1 MGQNLFL
8 LPTIIPR
15 PFLSSRNFD
24 NFSFTLFFNPCP
36 PIVKIYSH
44 FHSLPE
50 LKQCQ
55 LLFSPPLLF
64 LFLSFLFFYFSI
76 RSIHLSRASQKT
88 CMYFPKNP
96 FARYTWRNRAKGTSS
111 MDERSACVKADP
123 KRIREVFKRGERIK
137 GISRSIEI
145 RNRTRLAC
153 LLHAKIEG
161 KQRRK
166 GESRGRGREKW
177 K

>member
-1 MGQNLFL
+1 MGRNSELVPPPNNNPPTVSIISKLWQFLFYFIL
-8 LPTIIPR
+8 QSLPSDRKNIQPL
-15 PFLSSRNFD
+15 PFSSGIKTMPTSILSSSSL
-24 NFSFTLFFNPCP
+24 SFPFF
-36 PIVKIYSH
+36 
-44 FHSLPE
+44 
-50 LKQCQ
+50 
-55 LLFSPPLLF
+55 PLLLLHPF
-64 LFLSFLFFYFSI
+64 
-76 RSIHLSRASQKT
+76 HPSRASQKT
-88 CMYFPKNP
+88 YMYFPKNP
-96 FARYTWRNRAKGTSS
+96 SARYTWRNRAKGTSS

-145 RNRTRLAC
+145 RNRTRLAR